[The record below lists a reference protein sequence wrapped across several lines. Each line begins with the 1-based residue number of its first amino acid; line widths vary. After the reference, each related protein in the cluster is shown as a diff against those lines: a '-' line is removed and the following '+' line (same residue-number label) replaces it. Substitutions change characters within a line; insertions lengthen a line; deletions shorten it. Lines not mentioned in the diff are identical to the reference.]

1 MKKVVSMIC
10 VLGIISLMLSGCGRS
25 GHDGGVIYDGVP
37 EGTCA
42 DESIISQLKNDDSP
56 EFILNRRYYSLPVSV
71 GEFTKYGGGWE
82 LTMDEYDAQEVILQP
97 NERIDATLT
106 SQTMDEYSISITLAN
121 NSEQPLD
128 AKECDVVSVRVYV
141 AEGEMEPNYFVTK
154 YGITTAT
161 SAKTVKAQLKDID
174 GFKESSVGYTLT
186 SDGDDGPRDILFFS
200 DNNGYTSIRISSA
213 EDWVYKLYKPLEEK
227 AKEQAENIAAY
238 KKEVEEKCNQNYDEI
253 VNNIVNST
261 NSLYTEP
268 FYSGEGT
275 IILKTT
281 ANYEG
286 SENNLLYSGDL
297 SIYVVEDKTGQHYCI
312 YEGYVDSDILKLP
325 ELAEGDTISVWGYA
339 SKYTTFED
347 GYRVPTLTP
356 GIVEK
361 DGEIIYLADSLEV
374 N

>member
-10 VLGIISLMLSGCGRS
+10 VLGIISLMLSGCKQ

-42 DESIISQLKNDDSP
+42 DESILSQLKNDDSA
-56 EFILNRRYYSLPVSV
+56 EFVLDKHYYSLPTNVS
-71 GEFTKYGGGWE
+71 EFVNQTWN
-82 LTMDEYDAQEVILQP
+82 LAIDEYDGQEVILQS
-97 NERIDATLT
+97 NERVDATLT
-106 SQTMDEYSISITLAN
+106 KNGNNINITLAN

-312 YEGYVDSDILKLP
+312 YEGYVDSDLLKLP
-325 ELAEGDTISVWGYA
+325 ELAEGDIISVWGYA
-339 SKYTTFED
+339 GKYTTFED